1 MTQIFIKVPF
11 ALSGDKLAIPDAV
24 QPGGEASFTQGYG
37 PKYSEDPAT
46 TGLRLDRE
54 QSNQLFYILSA
65 DINQYQTES
74 FPRFISTADN
84 GGVAYSYGKFATVL
98 YDAGSGLEVYQSLV
112 AANTALPTDATK
124 WRLLDPYNRLIERAS
139 PAFTGTPTAPTA
151 APGTN
156 TTQIATTAFVLDQ
169 VSASSTKTVLTSSQI
184 WNRATLLWTFSHALG
199 KLPANGSLI
208 WKCTSADGG
217 FSVGDVVIMPLS
229 APQSNGVGVFGYMT
243 KVTTTQC
250 LLSVDT
256 NSGLLLHQWNNQDV
270 FEPASSK
277 WTIEYSVSG

>member
-1 MTQIFIKVPF
+1 MVDYIRTPF
-11 ALSGDKLAIPDAV
+11 ALNGDQSVVPQTDGSGGVNFDQGYPIKYSQDPNTIGLSLDRANMNYLFWLLTQAV
-24 QPGGEASFTQGYG
+24 Q
-37 PKYSEDPAT
+37 
-46 TGLRLDRE
+46 
-54 QSNQLFYILSA
+54 
-65 DINQYQTES
+65 QYQQHG
-74 FPRFISTADN
+74 FPDFITTIQN
-84 GGVAYSYGKFATVL
+84 GGVPFPYAKDAVVLFGGVL
-98 YDAGSGLEVYQSLV
+98 YQSKIV
-112 AANTALPTDATK
+112 ANTTTPPSADWVAI
-124 WRLLDPYNRLIERAS
+124 DPYNKLIANAS
-139 PAFTGTPTAPTA
+139 PIFTGNPTAPTPA
-151 APGTN
+151 ANDNSTKL
-156 TTQIATTAFVLDQ
+156 ATTAFVLAQ

-184 WNRATLLWTFSHALG
+184 WSRSTLLRTFNHSLG